1 MYFEMKMFADIKGRQ
16 IQQKIYHLDE
26 GEKAPENEFFGS
38 FTLAAETP
46 IGPVQ
51 KHVLFPIPATD
62 IKAAFGMFDI
72 VAKVESQKAGEEL
85 KNEVRQ
91 RMQEMEQQIAM
102 PVGVDINKIP
112 LPGKGGKGK
121 IVL

>member
-1 MYFEMKMFADIKGRQ
+1 MYFEMKMFADLKGRQ

-38 FTLAAETP
+38 FTIAAETP

-51 KHVLFPIPATD
+51 KQVLFPIPAAD

-72 VAKVESQKAGEEL
+72 IAKVEAQKAGDEL
-85 KNEVRQ
+85 KAEVRQ
-91 RMQEMEQQIAM
+91 RMQQMQQQIAV
-102 PVGVDINKIP
+102 PNGLDISKIP
-112 LPGKGGKGK
+112 LPGKGKK
-121 IVL
+121 IITS

>member
-38 FTLAAETP
+38 FTIAAETP

-51 KHVLFPIPATD
+51 KQVLFPIPATS
-62 IKAAFGMFDI
+62 IKAAFEMFDT
-72 VAKVESQKAGEEL
+72 VAKVEAKKAGDEL
-85 KNEVRQ
+85 KAEVRE
-91 RMQEMEQQIAM
+91 RMKQMDQQIAM
-102 PVGVDINKIP
+102 PNGVDISKLP
-112 LPGKGGKGK
+112 LPGKGK
-121 IVL
+121 III